1 MSLSPRQNRN
11 DAHTVVLR
19 PRASSAGQPL
29 ILGLKQGHTSYPRGS
44 PTVRAAPT
52 MQGGAGPPVR
62 YPGPH
67 ARIPE
72 RPTTEGVDLL
82 VRFGIDSHFGRVVT
96 RTLIWFMMWQPVYVA
111 FGVELEDAD
120 VTPVVEESTSE
131 VTLPSPPNSDTVDGS
146 LATSAFQ
153 GQDEGSKEAGSEEE
167 LLTNV
172 STEDTKVEDSA
183 LPEEGEGSDAEM
195 GDFSMEDEESDDGGM
210 GNSAASSEEEVVPAD
225 DEQVVGSDTGTEGAS
240 SEGGSSSEANGDT
253 ALSDA
258 EDVTNP
264 ESESSAPVSGE
275 GGDESASK
283 DDLDTPAS
291 DDDVDAEESTE
302 SQPSISP
309 GEDGDE
315 GVEEP
320 EAAEGGVGV
329 HEVADIV
336 NIAQNPTSKYT
347 FGEGDCTLVADG
359 EFYCIATDAERVR
372 PGDPRVY
379 AERDREGDREIL
391 YFDGVEVKRITNNN
405 YDDFAP
411 SFDEKTLRIVWQ
423 AMLNDRLQVMYH
435 DIRTDTTRQIT
446 TSRQN
451 SSNPHIKGDI
461 IVWQEWVDNNWEIMM
476 TNVRGGG
483 ELEIQRL
490 TDNVMHDMFPQVYD
504 GLITWQREK
513 GRSWEVIV
521 YDLQTGKEMALEK
534 NNDTR
539 YENPRFVLLFDSKH
553 DNGDVQTIGYDLNTG
568 EMMQLGNRSRPEPSQ
583 APITPDSETPDALA
597 REAASSTQIKV
608 GRDGD
613 DADDDLDI
621 EL

>member
-1 MSLSPRQNRN
+1 
-11 DAHTVVLR
+11 
-19 PRASSAGQPL
+19 
-29 ILGLKQGHTSYPRGS
+29 
-44 PTVRAAPT
+44 
-52 MQGGAGPPVR
+52 
-62 YPGPH
+62 
-67 ARIPE
+67 
-72 RPTTEGVDLL
+72 
-82 VRFGIDSHFGRVVT
+82 
-96 RTLIWFMMWQPVYVA
+96 
-111 FGVELEDAD
+111 
-120 VTPVVEESTSE
+120 
-131 VTLPSPPNSDTVDGS
+131 
-146 LATSAFQ
+146 
-153 GQDEGSKEAGSEEE
+153 
-167 LLTNV
+167 
-172 STEDTKVEDSA
+172 
-183 LPEEGEGSDAEM
+183 
-195 GDFSMEDEESDDGGM
+195 
-210 GNSAASSEEEVVPAD
+210 
-225 DEQVVGSDTGTEGAS
+225 
-240 SEGGSSSEANGDT
+240 
-253 ALSDA
+253 
-258 EDVTNP
+258 
-264 ESESSAPVSGE
+264 
-275 GGDESASK
+275 
-283 DDLDTPAS
+283 
-291 DDDVDAEESTE
+291 
-302 SQPSISP
+302 
-309 GEDGDE
+309 
-315 GVEEP
+315 
-320 EAAEGGVGV
+320 
-329 HEVADIV
+329 
-336 NIAQNPTSKYT
+336 
-347 FGEGDCTLVADG
+347 VADG
-359 EFYCIATDAERVR
+359 EFYCIAKDAERVR

-476 TNVRGGG
+476 TNVRGDG
-483 ELEIQRL
+483 ELETQRL

-534 NNDTR
+534 NSDTR

-568 EMMQLGNRSRPEPSQ
+568 EMMQLGTRSRPEPAP

-608 GRDGD
+608 GREGD